1 MISIRVPP
9 VRRCSMQVRQSF
21 RCSDRARRVQTSP
34 GPRTRVAARCA
45 GGRPARDRVES
56 RPRTG
61 IDCTHP
67 RIAHCPEPDR
77 ARTGA
82 GTHAGTAA
90 RGGGGGAVSR
100 PGRATTLNTKQ
111 RTHTP
116 PPRLRS
122 VPTVRAGAAAAR
134 TRAPAHHRTA
144 LHTHTRDTRWRA
156 GRLRRSPHRHALTAP
171 YGTGHTFR
179 LPGTAYADGI
189 AGFDLRCY
197 RVHVQRLVPPNADV
211 RPLRLGDPCSVP
223 MLLSVSTL

>member
-1 MISIRVPP
+1 MQHAGSAELPMFRSCASRADVPGTADPGGRAVRGRPTGSRPSRVATADRHRLHPSADCP
-9 VRRCSMQVRQSF
+9 LPGAGPRADGRR
-21 RCSDRARRVQTSP
+21 DRGARR
-34 GPRTRVAARCA
+34 RRR
-45 GGRPARDRVES
+45 
-56 RPRTG
+56 
-61 IDCTHP
+61 
-67 RIAHCPEPDR
+67 
-77 ARTGA
+77 
-82 GTHAGTAA
+82 
-90 RGGGGGAVSR
+90 AVSR